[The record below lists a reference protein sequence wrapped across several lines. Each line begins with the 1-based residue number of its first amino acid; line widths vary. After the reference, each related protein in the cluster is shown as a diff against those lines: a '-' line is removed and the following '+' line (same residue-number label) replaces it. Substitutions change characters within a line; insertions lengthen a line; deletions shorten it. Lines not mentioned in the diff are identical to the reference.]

1 MQRLFI
7 ATLLTLACALTAQ
20 AEIARPETLDETL
33 NLMHKKFLDDPR
45 VTSTNADLEQR
56 YISFRINDGPIQIS
70 LPDTI
75 HKTMQEAASDTARQQ
90 ALEKFIN
97 FTIQVSQ
104 SVAPE
109 APLDLTK
116 IYPVIRPTGFGS
128 EPFEDD
134 ASEEFHPKGFGTKR
148 FGYEDQEEAQSLP
161 VSLPFAAD
169 MSLFFVQDNE
179 QIIQFVTVDDLAQ
192 LETDAVDLKAI
203 ALKNQQSLAWDLEIG
218 GGDGL
223 YTLSLDGDFETSFM
237 LNDSFWR
244 GVSVGLNS
252 IVAVVAAPNLVLF
265 VNGDIEGAVEN
276 LLTLVDPTIN
286 EFSSPIST
294 TPLKWRNGVWTPI
307 N

>member
-33 NLMHKKFLDDPR
+33 NLMHEQFLDDPR

-97 FTIQVSQ
+97 FTIEVSQ

-109 APLDLTK
+109 AALDLAK

-134 ASEEFHPKGFGTKR
+134 ASDEFHPKGFGTKR

-161 VSLPFAAD
+161 VTLPFAAD

-179 QIIQFVTVDDLAQ
+179 QIIQFVTVGDLAQ
-192 LETDAVDLKAI
+192 LEIDAADLKAI
-203 ALKNQQSLAWDLEIG
+203 ALQNQQSRTWDLEIE

-223 YTLSLDGDFETSFM
+223 YILSLDGDFETSFM
-237 LNDSFWR
+237 LNHSFWQ
-244 GVSVGLNS
+244 GVRVGLGS
-252 IVAVVAAPNLVLF
+252 IVAVVAAPDLVFF
-265 VNGDIEGAVEN
+265 VDGDVEGAVET

-286 EFSSPIST
+286 EFAAPIST
-294 TPLKWRNGVWTPI
+294 TPLKWRNGVWTPV

>member
-1 MQRLFI
+1 MQRLLI
-7 ATLLTLACALTAQ
+7 ATLLTLAFALTAQ
-20 AEIARPETLDETL
+20 AEIARPKTLDDTL
-33 NLMHKKFLDDPR
+33 NLMHGKFLDDPR
-45 VTSTNADLEQR
+45 VTSTNVDLEQR
-56 YISFRINDGPIQIS
+56 YISFRINDGPMQIS

-90 ALEKFIN
+90 ALGKFIN
-97 FTIQVSQ
+97 FTIEVSQ

-109 APLDLTK
+109 AALDLTK

-134 ASEEFHPKGFGTKR
+134 ASDEFHPKGFGTKR
-148 FGYEDQEEAQSLP
+148 FGDEDQEEAQSLP
-161 VSLPFAAD
+161 VTLPFAAD

-192 LETDAVDLKAI
+192 LETDAADLKAI
-203 ALKNQQSLAWDLEIG
+203 ALQNQQSLAWDLEIEG
-218 GGDGL
+218 VDGL

-244 GVSVGLNS
+244 GVSVGLDS
-252 IVAVVAAPNLVLF
+252 IVAVVAAPDLVLF

-286 EFSSPIST
+286 EFAAPIST
-294 TPLKWRNGVWTPI
+294 TPLKWRNGIWTPV

>member
-33 NLMHKKFLDDPR
+33 NLMHKQFLDDPR

-97 FTIQVSQ
+97 FTIEVSQ

-109 APLDLTK
+109 AALDLTK

-134 ASEEFHPKGFGTKR
+134 ASDEFHPKGFGTKR
-148 FGYEDQEEAQSLP
+148 FGDEDQEEAQSLP
-161 VSLPFAAD
+161 VTLPFAAD

-192 LETDAVDLKAI
+192 LETDAADLKAI
-203 ALKNQQSLAWDLEIG
+203 ALQNQQSLAWDLEIEG
-218 GGDGL
+218 VDGL

-244 GVSVGLNS
+244 GVSVGLDS
-252 IVAVVAAPNLVLF
+252 IVAVVAAPDLVLF

>member
-1 MQRLFI
+1 MQRLLI
-7 ATLLTLACALTAQ
+7 ATLLTLAFALTAQ
-20 AEIARPETLDETL
+20 AEIARPKTLDDTL
-33 NLMHKKFLDDPR
+33 NLMHGKFLDDPR
-45 VTSTNADLEQR
+45 VTSTNVDLEQR
-56 YISFRINDGPIQIS
+56 YISFRINDGPMQIS

-90 ALEKFIN
+90 ALGKFIN
-97 FTIQVSQ
+97 FTIEVSQ

-109 APLDLTK
+109 AALDLTK

-134 ASEEFHPKGFGTKR
+134 ASDEFHPKGFGTKR
-148 FGYEDQEEAQSLP
+148 FGDEDQEEAQSLP
-161 VSLPFAAD
+161 VTLPFAAD

-179 QIIQFVTVDDLAQ
+179 QIIQFVTVDELAQ
-192 LETDAVDLKAI
+192 LELNAADLKAI
-203 ALKNQQSLAWDLEIG
+203 ALQNQQSRAWNLKIE

-223 YTLSLDGDFETSFM
+223 YILSLDGDFETSFM
-237 LNDSFWR
+237 LNHSFWQ
-244 GVSVGLNS
+244 GVSVGLGS
-252 IVAVVAAPNLVLF
+252 IVAMVAAPDLVLF
-265 VNGDIEGAVEN
+265 VDGDVEGAVEN